1 MTPTA
6 AHPHVDA
13 REDDDLHTQP
23 IDQDQPAVRELP
35 REEVEELPRDEL
47 KDDDRDRGRRH
58 APRDERDPG
67 RDRGRD
73 VRRDRWDRGR
83 STLADQ
89 LERRGPTPGDLR
101 WWAVREPAL
110 AGLASFDALRAEMH
124 DERVPPVRKDVRL
137 AALLRLVVHYGD
149 GPAEAVL
156 ALMVPGMRGHVRRF
170 APGLDPD
177 EAWAAITA
185 ALCERIARYAPNPP
199 TEKVASNLLWPAT
212 NAMITVLNT
221 ERAWAKRTGPLGQHA
236 TRVPAPGGADDLTA
250 ETLLGDAVAAG
261 VLSPLDAAL
270 IDATY
275 LDGLPV
281 KDAAL
286 LLGVGYEAAKKRRQ
300 RARARWVA
308 WWAPE
313 LRRRSGEP
321 AT

>member
-6 AHPHVDA
+6 AHPHPDA
-13 REDDDLHTQP
+13 REDDDLPTQP
-23 IDQDQPAVRELP
+23 IDQDQPAVEELP
-35 REEVEELPRDEL
+35 QELDEELPRDEVE
-47 KDDDRDRGRRH
+47 DDDRDRARRH
-58 APRDERDPG
+58 GSRDDRDP
-67 RDRGRD
+67 GRD
-73 VRRDRWDRGR
+73 VRRDHRDRGG

-89 LERRGPTPGDLR
+89 LERRGPTPGELR

-110 AGLASFDALRAEMH
+110 AGLASFDALRAELH
-124 DERVPPVRKDVRL
+124 DERVPPERKDARL

-177 EAWAAITA
+177 EAWAAITSD
-185 ALCERIARYAPNPP
+185 LCERIGRYAPNPP

-236 TRVPAPGGADDLTA
+236 TREPAPGGADDLTA

-275 LDGLPV
+275 LHGLPV

-313 LRRRSGEP
+313 LRRASGEP
-321 AT
+321 AP